1 VPLTRAGLLS
11 SPQEREA
18 AAALRRQEEMREAKR
33 QQQRL
38 NFLLTQTELYSH
50 FMRNQ
55 GIPQAGQ
62 PALERSPSVGTSPED
77 AEENARLQEE
87 AAQAAQ
93 AAAART
99 QDRTRWV

>member
-1 VPLTRAGLLS
+1 
-11 SPQEREA
+11 
-18 AAALRRQEEMREAKR
+18 MREAKR

-62 PALERSPSVGTSPED
+62 PALERSPSVDTSPED

-99 QDRTRWV
+99 QDRTRFV